1 MAMTF
6 GQFLDYLLDSKDLTK
21 AEVARKLKKSQ
32 GYIYLLAKGLKPPP
46 KPDAMNE
53 LAKAMSCTD
62 KELDTLMTYSMRR
75 ALGNY
80 GISIAERRAKALS
93 SPSKAGRRGRRSDAG
108 SEVELQGYYQPV
120 NEIPILAWVNADK
133 FVAATDGDFP
143 SGKGMEGTI
152 QTELQGSH
160 LFALRVRSNCMEPEF
175 REGEIIIVDP
185 DRQVESGSYVIV
197 KFKGEDEA
205 TFKQLKIYDSRVIL
219 HPLNPAHKDIE
230 FSKKQF
236 DRKAKIIGPVVEKKK
251 RY

>member
-1 MAMTF
+1 
-6 GQFLDYLLDSKDLTK
+6 
-21 AEVARKLKKSQ
+21 
-32 GYIYLLAKGLKPPP
+32 
-46 KPDAMNE
+46 
-53 LAKAMSCTD
+53 
-62 KELDTLMTYSMRR
+62 
-75 ALGNY
+75 
-80 GISIAERRAKALS
+80 
-93 SPSKAGRRGRRSDAG
+93 
-108 SEVELQGYYQPV
+108 
-120 NEIPILAWVNADK
+120 
-133 FVAATDGDFP
+133 
-143 SGKGMEGTI
+143 
-152 QTELQGSH
+152 
-160 LFALRVRSNCMEPEF
+160 MEPEF